1 MKNETCHNNE
11 VLLDAYYDGE
21 LSPEEAREYK
31 SHLDQCPEC
40 AQTLRDYSSISGSL
54 AELSRELQSGEG
66 ISLWP
71 MISSRLEREHS
82 VRRTK
87 PVTRRMFLLR
97 RPAWM
102 GLALSAAAALILF
115 FSGAFQSEKLPS
127 NFCQIENISSPE
139 HNYMIY
145 QDKSD
150 GLTIIWIME

>member
-1 MKNETCHNNE
+1 MKSKICHNNE
-11 VLLDAYYDGE
+11 VLVDAFYDGE
-21 LSPEEAREYK
+21 LSPEESREYK
-31 SHLDQCPEC
+31 SHLNECPGC
-40 AQTLRDYSSISGSL
+40 AQSLRDYSSISGSL

-66 ISLWP
+66 ISLWAE
-71 MISSRLEREHS
+71 IRSRLEYEPPARSAES
-82 VRRTK
+82 VGRRI
-87 PVTRRMFLLR
+87 FLLR

-127 NFCQIENISSPE
+127 NFCRIDNISSPE

>member
-1 MKNETCHNNE
+1 MKSKICHNNE
-11 VLLDAYYDGE
+11 VLVDAYYDGE
-21 LSPEEAREYK
+21 LSPEESQEYK
-31 SHLDQCPEC
+31 SHLEECPEC
-40 AQTLRDYSSISGSL
+40 AQSLRDYGSISGSL
-54 AELSRELQSGEG
+54 ADLSRELQLGEG

-71 MISSRLEREHS
+71 EISSRLEQEHS
-82 VRRTK
+82 VRSMK
-87 PVTRRMFLLR
+87 SVGRRMFLLR

-102 GLALSAAAALILF
+102 GLAISAAAALILF

-127 NFCQIENISSPE
+127 NFCRIDNISSPE

>member
-1 MKNETCHNNE
+1 MKSEFCHNSE

-21 LSPEEAREYK
+21 LSPEESRKYE
-31 SHLDQCPEC
+31 SHINQCPEC
-40 AQTLRDYSSISGSL
+40 AQSLRDYGSISGSL
-54 AELSRELQSGEG
+54 ADLSRELQLGEG
-66 ISLWP
+66 ISLWSE
-71 MISSRLEREHS
+71 IRSRLEYEHPARSTES
-82 VRRTK
+82 VG
-87 PVTRRMFLLR
+87 RRMFLLR

-102 GLALSAAAALILF
+102 GLAISAAAALILF

-127 NFCQIENISSPE
+127 NFCRIDNISSPE